1 MNQAEKRGT
10 VVMLG
15 GSRLQLPAIE
25 AAQRLGF
32 RVVCADYDPD
42 APGTRIADAFSLTST
57 LDVDAVERLAR
68 REEADFVITST
79 SDAPVRVAAVVS
91 ERLGLPTGISS
102 ENAVCATQKDAMRTR
117 LAEHG
122 VPMPD
127 FRVCDTVEDFASAL
141 EHFGY
146 DCIAK
151 PADSA
156 ASRGVKLIT
165 PDDRSTSVEELFE
178 LFRGFSRKGTVM
190 VEQRVTGREVS
201 VEGMTVNG
209 ETAILTITDKL
220 TTEPPYFVELGH
232 SEPSRL
238 PAEAQE
244 AIREVA
250 KRTVEAIGI
259 VTGPSHTEIML
270 TEEGPK
276 VIEMAARLGGDFI
289 TSKLVPLS
297 TGVDFVEGTVAAA
310 LGLPFD
316 FTPRFHRGS
325 AIRFITADRAGT
337 LQAIDVPES
346 VRQAEGVEEVEIYL
360 SPGDSIE
367 TPHSS
372 NDRIGHVVCKGFDA
386 DEAVCRA
393 RLALGGIKIDVA

>member
-1 MNQAEKRGT
+1 MNQKERRGT

-42 APGTRIADAFSLTST
+42 APGARVADAFSLTST

-68 REEADFVITST
+68 GEGADFVITST

-102 ENAVCATQKDAMRTR
+102 ESAVCATQKDAMRLR

-122 VPMPD
+122 VPMPE
-127 FRVCDTVEDFASAL
+127 FRVCNTVEDFASAL

-151 PADSA
+151 PADAA

-165 PDDRSTSVEELFE
+165 PEDRSTPAGELFE

-209 ETAILTITDKL
+209 VTTILTITDKL

-238 PAEAQE
+238 SEEAQE

-259 VTGPSHTEIML
+259 VTGPSHTEVML
-270 TEEGPK
+270 TEAGPK

-297 TGVDFVEGTVAAA
+297 TGIDLVQGTVAAA
-310 LGLPFD
+310 FGLPFD
-316 FTPRFHRGS
+316 FTPKSHCGA
-325 AIRFITADRAGT
+325 AIRFITADCAGA

-346 VRQAEGVEEVEIYL
+346 VREAEGVEEVEIYL
-360 SPGDSIE
+360 PLGGSIE

-372 NDRIGHVVCKGFDA
+372 NDRIGHVVCRGADA
-386 DEAVCRA
+386 DEAACRA
-393 RLALGGIKIDVA
+393 ELALGEIKVDVA